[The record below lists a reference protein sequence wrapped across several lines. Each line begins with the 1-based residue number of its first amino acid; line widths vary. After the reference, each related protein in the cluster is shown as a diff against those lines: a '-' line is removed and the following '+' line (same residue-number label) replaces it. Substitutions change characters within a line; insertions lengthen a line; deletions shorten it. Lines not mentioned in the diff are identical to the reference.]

1 MDYKERQQRSSGNI
15 KFTALLKTQT
25 SQKFLYPKC
34 LEASEM

>member
-25 SQKFLYPKC
+25 SQKILDVDGILNGFI
-34 LEASEM
+34 